1 MRHFFVA
8 GSPFWVW
15 ALWVWPLWVCEGLRA
30 PFRKNLAALLAIAA
44 AVASVWLPRQAFAEP
59 PVAAPATASAGP
71 LVAEPQHALLVSSP
85 TNKRR
90 IWLESLEP
98 TQVLF
103 RDAPGTEPR
112 QSLPARTG
120 RRLAVEL
127 VGGDVFAV
135 NPRTGTFDRLVP
147 LTGRFA
153 GDAAAESEST
163 LHTQIAE
170 GTGSDASEALREAL
184 RAAVRQAVGVYVDSE
199 TLTSRDDVVSDR
211 IITFSDAFVARY
223 EELSRATAD
232 GLVTV
237 RISADIQAR
246 KLTEELRKVKVGTI
260 DVVGQDLVA
269 AAVTRQEAKD
279 AAADLVRRKFEQ
291 LLNVLVA
298 RALPF
303 KPLDYDVTTRRLAVA
318 YILEADEQRY
328 RAFLDELLPLLDQA
342 ALAQGRMLVKMN
354 PVWSDAQ
361 EPFAPEG
368 GGRRA
373 VAGQYVYNTDFRYG
387 PTLARYPKSWCLWL
401 LTRWDAGYRNAQWRS
416 FAMDMDLPRTLG
428 QFSGKVQVR
437 LDLVDAAGGVV
448 HSELHDPLAG
458 MSRPAFWF
466 GWARPRPRVFVP
478 RQPRA
483 SGALPTAPLLTTTF
497 REPDFSVHETL
508 TVNAY
513 LSPLCFCVPTNSA
526 AGTAVVSAAAWQ
538 LLHVEI
544 TPEAL
549 ARVVAVKC
557 TPEFVPLDA
566 VGDKAVSR

>member
-1 MRHFFVA
+1 MCHIFVTDRA
-8 GSPFWVW
+8 EVGGDGRRPPCHADALRPATVILAVMIASAW
-15 ALWVWPLWVCEGLRA
+15 ARLPLNAVA
-30 PFRKNLAALLAIAA
+30 QSSVTPPAA
-44 AVASVWLPRQAFAEP
+44 AS
-59 PVAAPATASAGP
+59 AAP
-71 LVAEPQHALLVSSP
+71 LVAEPQHAVLVSGPSDS
-85 TNKRR
+85 RR

-98 TQVLF
+98 AQVVF
-103 RDAPGTEPR
+103 RDAPGAEPP
-112 QSLPARTG
+112 QTLPARTG

-135 NPRTGTFDRLVP
+135 NPRTGRFDRLVP

-153 GDAAAESEST
+153 GDATAESEST

-211 IITFSDAFVARY
+211 IITYSDAFVARY

-298 RALPF
+298 RSLPF

-318 YILEADEQRY
+318 YILEADEKRY

-342 ALAQGRMLVKMN
+342 ALAQGRLLVKMN
-354 PVWSDAQ
+354 PVWSDAH

-368 GGRRA
+368 SGRRA
-373 VAGQYVYNTDFRYG
+373 VAGQYVYNTEFRYG

-401 LTRWDAGYRNAQWRS
+401 LTRWDAGYRNAQWRA

-428 QFSGKVQVR
+428 QFTGKVRVR

-458 MSRPAFWF
+458 MPRPAFWF
-466 GWARPRPRVFVP
+466 GWARPRPRAFLP
-478 RQPRA
+478 RQPPA
-483 SGALPTAPLLTTTF
+483 PGSLPTAPLLKTTF
-497 REPDFSVHETL
+497 REPEFAVHETL

-513 LSPLCFCVPTNSA
+513 VSPLCFCVPTDAA
-526 AGTAVVSAAAWQ
+526 AGTAVVSASAWQ
-538 LLHVEI
+538 MCHIDIAPDV
-544 TPEAL
+544 L
-549 ARVVAVKC
+549 ARAVSVKC

-566 VGDKAVSR
+566 PGGEEASR